1 MAMRNLIS
9 WNVLIVGMSATSC
22 TVTQIVMEAFR
33 LLLNDDGLLIPNQ
46 VSLSSVLSTCS
57 TVCSIGFG
65 RVVHDLAVKLAV
77 ESSLAY
83 VRNSLID
90 MYYKCGCLEKAVKV
104 FDRCSDRDVVTWNV
118 MMMGWFESDCPKD
131 VCGCFLYMVGEGVF
145 LDETFFLYLTPS
157 FGHASFMGVLSACNH
172 NELVHQGCK
181 YYTCMVDLLG
191 RAGHLD
197 EAMQF
202 IDAMPIHP
210 DSSV

>member
-131 VCGCFLYMVGEGVF
+131 VC
-145 LDETFFLYLTPS
+145 
-157 FGHASFMGVLSACNH
+157 ACNH